1 MRERSGP
8 RTEHA
13 DRRPRQLSGA
23 LALATGLATGLSLL
37 AVPSVAAPGHPAA
50 AQSRRAPVPAAT
62 TAATTTATTAGGL
75 EVRELGVP
83 RVSGGEATG
92 DAAPEAAPQTLSGA
106 GREELTE
113 PVVASLARA
122 STSPFSLV
130 GVTWQSGT
138 APADVAVQVRAHS
151 AEGWSP
157 WQELHFHPE
166 EGPAGGEEATTRQ
179 GTEPLWVGDSDGVQ
193 TRVHSA
199 TGRPPAD
206 LRLTL
211 VDPGSDPVAL
221 AASSASSAPTNGV
234 ADAVT
239 GEWSGES
246 SAGSGAL
253 TVTPAVVTDASA
265 ASTTTVASRRPRIIT
280 RRQWGANPRL
290 RSHCDSPRR
299 ANTVK
304 MVFVHHTVG
313 SNNYRR
319 SESKSIVRS
328 IYAYH
333 TQGQGWC
340 DIGYNF
346 LVDRFGRAFEGRAGG
361 INTPVRGAHAG
372 DYNVRTVGVSLMGNF
387 EKRRPTRA
395 MRRGVTRLVAWK
407 LGSYYRYPKTRTRVA
422 GSRFQKISGHRDA
435 MSTAC
440 PGRFVYRWLP
450 TLRRRV
456 ANRIGAV
463 ETPISRRWHKMKRRG
478 TNLGQPF
485 RGESGSVK
493 GGRKT
498 QFDKGWI
505 YWNDRPGAH
514 AVRGRIF
521 HRYRRYGQA
530 GGKLGYPRTNAWDIR
545 GARGMGQSFQR
556 GRIYRTRAYGA
567 RVVWGKVNR
576 RYARAGL
583 AEGRLGVPV
592 RNQYRTSNGWAA
604 NFKHGR
610 ITWNTSTGRTR
621 IRSR

>member
-13 DRRPRQLSGA
+13 DRRPHQQLPGA

-37 AVPSVAAPGHPAA
+37 AVPSVAAPIGQAA
-50 AQSRRAPVPAAT
+50 AQARRAPVMAAT
-62 TAATTTATTAGGL
+62 PADGL
-75 EVRELGVP
+75 DVREIAVP
-83 RVSGGEATG
+83 RVGGGEATG
-92 DAAPEAAPQTLSGA
+92 DTAPSTAPQTLSAA
-106 GREELTE
+106 GDADLAE
-113 PVVASLARA
+113 PVVASAVRA
-122 STSPFSLV
+122 STTPFSLV
-130 GVTWQSGT
+130 GVTWRSGS
-138 APADVAVQVRAHS
+138 APADVAVEVRAHG

-157 WQELHFHPE
+157 WRELHFHPE
-166 EGPAGGEEATTRQ
+166 EGPAGGEDSSTRQ
-179 GTEPLWVGDSDGVQ
+179 GTEPLWVGESDGVQ

-211 VDPGSDPVAL
+211 VDPGSDPVVL
-221 AASSASSAPTNGV
+221 ASSGSSASSA
-234 ADAVT
+234 
-239 GEWSGES
+239 E
-246 SAGSGAL
+246 SGAL
-253 TVTPAVVTDASA
+253 SVTPAVVTE
-265 ASTTTVASRRPRIIT
+265 ASTASTMTVASRQPRVIT

-319 SESKSIVRS
+319 SESKAIVRS

-407 LGSYYRYPKTRTRVA
+407 LGSYYRYPRTRTRIA
-422 GSRFQKISGHRDA
+422 GSRFEKISGHRDA

-463 ETPISRRWHKMKRRG
+463 ETPISRRWHAMKRRG

-485 RGESGSVK
+485 RGEAGSVN

-498 QFDKGWI
+498 QFNRGWI
-505 YWNDRPGAH
+505 FWNDRPGAH
-514 AVRGRIF
+514 AVRGRIYQ
-521 HRYRRYGQA
+521 RYRRYGQA
-530 GGKLGYPRTNAWDIR
+530 GGKLGYPRTNAWDIQ

-567 RVVWGKVNR
+567 RAVWGKINR

-583 AEGRLGVPV
+583 AEGRLGVPI
-592 RNQYRTSNGWAA
+592 RNQYRIRSGWAA
-604 NFKHGR
+604 DFKRGR

>member
-13 DRRPRQLSGA
+13 DRRHDQLSGA

-37 AVPSVAAPGHPAA
+37 AVPSLAAPTGQAA
-50 AQSRRAPVPAAT
+50 AQARRAPVPAAT
-62 TAATTTATTAGGL
+62 PADGL
-75 EVRELGVP
+75 EVREITVP

-92 DAAPEAAPQTLSGA
+92 DTAPSTARQTLSAA
-106 GREELTE
+106 GDADLTE
-113 PVVASLARA
+113 PLVASVARA

-130 GVTWQSGT
+130 GLTWRRGSVPT
-138 APADVAVQVRAHS
+138 DVAVLVRAHR

-166 EGPAGGEEATTRQ
+166 EGPAGGEESTTRQ

-199 TGRPPAD
+199 TGRAPAD
-206 LRLTL
+206 LQLTL
-211 VDPGSDPVAL
+211 VDPGSDPVVL
-221 AASSASSAPTNGV
+221 AATSGPSGSSASSA
-234 ADAVT
+234 
-239 GEWSGES
+239 E
-246 SAGSGAL
+246 SGAL
-253 TVTPAVVTDASA
+253 SVTPAVVTE
-265 ASTTTVASRRPRIIT
+265 ASTASTVTVASRQPSMIT
-280 RRQWGANPRL
+280 RREWGANPRL
-290 RSHCDSPRR
+290 RSSCDSPRR

-319 SESKSIVRS
+319 SESKAIVRS

-407 LGSYYRYPKTRTRVA
+407 LGSYYRYPRTRTRIA

-456 ANRIGAV
+456 GNRIGAV
-463 ETPISRRWHKMKRRG
+463 ETPISRRWHAMKRRG

-485 RGESGSVK
+485 RGEAGSVN

-498 QFDKGWI
+498 QFNRGWI

-514 AVRGRIF
+514 AVRGRIYQ
-521 HRYRRYGQA
+521 RYRRYGQA
-530 GGKLGYPRTNAWDIR
+530 GGKLGYPRTNAWDIQ

-567 RVVWGKVNR
+567 RVVWGKINR

-583 AEGRLGVPV
+583 AEGRLGVPI
-592 RNQYRTSNGWAA
+592 RNQYRTSYGWAA
-604 NFKHGR
+604 DFKRGR
-610 ITWNTSTGRTR
+610 IMWDTSTGRTR
-621 IRSR
+621 VRYR